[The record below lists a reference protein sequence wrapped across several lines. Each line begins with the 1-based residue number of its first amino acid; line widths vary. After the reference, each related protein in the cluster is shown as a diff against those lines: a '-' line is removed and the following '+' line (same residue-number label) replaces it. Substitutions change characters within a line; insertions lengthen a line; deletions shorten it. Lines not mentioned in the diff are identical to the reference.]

1 MASKGKPSRKRR
13 IEVSDDDNTFIN
25 NSDYND
31 KSVSDAEFDHKRSDS
46 FDDASLPQQTLESPS
61 QIPKQHLKSNSTSRM
76 HSSAPDEVSF
86 VSQSRQ
92 VTKESPNESVRE
104 ASLDL
109 QEPSSPQHKINAG
122 QNNEPVDP
130 DMLPIDYLDDN
141 PALTEAEPN
150 DHLSKNLEPSE
161 STPVPSQADT
171 KSSPIQTLALMSP
184 KKKTLDIKP
193 PVSTGPRLVIK
204 KLVLTNFKS
213 YAGVQEIGP
222 FNASFSAVVGPN
234 GSGKSNVIDS
244 MLFVFGFRALKMRQG
259 KLSELIHNSD
269 GDKSIEYCQVD
280 IHFAH
285 VIDDPYIHAKS
296 TEIEG
301 SELVISR
308 RAFKSNGSQYYLNGK
323 NSSYTEVTGFLRG
336 QGIDLDHKRFLIL
349 QGEVESIAQMK
360 SKAEKEGDDGLL
372 EYLEDII
379 GTSKYKPLIDEGLV
393 KVEEL
398 NQVCLEKES
407 RFMLVENDANALE
420 ETKNEALKFLKMEKS
435 LTDKRSIKHQISIH
449 DTQKKLN
456 KYEKEATQ
464 ISEKL
469 AAEDE
474 KNKKLRNSI
483 EEIQKEKLDIKKRVD
498 GLNREL
504 ATTTK
509 KQKSINSQ
517 VVSLEEKLKNVQNKI
532 KKIEKTKTS
541 SESALSSSTMNLEN
555 LKTSEDELKLNLDNL
570 HKALED
576 EKLTLAK
583 LRTELKEKTSH
594 LSEEILELQLKLE
607 PFNDQLKSKEG
618 QVELINSE
626 LEMLETQKKSLYE
639 KIRDAS
645 KRLVNIKA
653 EGKAKEAE
661 LEALEGKLQHIN
673 DQIELGDEQC
683 KSVRKNL
690 EGKRVRLASARTKTR
705 DATNSL
711 SNLQNRNKVL
721 DSLKKL
727 AKSGRISGFYGR
739 LGDLGEIDDKY
750 DIAISTACPALDSMV
765 VETVETAQAC
775 LQYLREKT
783 LGHAY
788 VIALE
793 AVRQNNLNM
802 NPIQTPGNPASVKRL
817 FDLINPKDKK
827 FLPAFYSKL
836 RDTLVASNLQEA
848 KTVAY
853 GPKRFRV
860 VTLDGKL
867 VDTSGTMSGGGNRFA
882 RGIMQLKSKA
892 VSQSIDYSEEDIE
905 QMKQELVAMEQEVE
919 EMNKEC
925 YDMENNLRKLKE
937 LKPETEFS
945 IQALQLDIKALVNE
959 KKEVSATCKALIAEK
974 EEQETSSE
982 LDSAI
987 SQKQQQLKEVTEERN
1002 TIKLRMLDSES
1013 QIVRLEEKIMDAGGV
1028 ELKLQNSKVDS
1039 IKQQIEILVEK
1050 SSGDQ
1055 TTMKKLANDIK
1066 RHNKIISNSDAE
1078 LETARAEVS
1087 DLEEASI
1094 DCKQKLKDLTTE
1106 TDKVQS
1112 EISNQE
1118 SELENVDESLEEL
1131 NAKINEFKSEEI
1143 ELRNQLEKLQG
1154 VIKKYRRDIASLEE
1168 ALQGLVVRDTGPYID
1183 WMPED
1188 ERGPYSSS
1196 SIEQLDEDE
1205 IKKVNLNQVEEEI
1218 EELENYMN
1226 EVKVDVEVLKEYG
1239 VKQKELKLRRTDLNQ
1254 SVEQRD
1260 SVRSNCEN
1268 LKRKRLDEF
1277 MEGFNTISL
1286 SLKVMYQMITMGG
1299 NAELELVDSLD
1310 PFSEGILFSVMPPKK
1325 SWKNISNLSGGEKTL
1340 SSLALVFA
1348 LHKYKPTPLY
1358 VMDEI
1363 DAALDF
1369 RNVSIVANY
1378 IKERT
1383 KNAQFIVISLRNNMF
1398 ELAQQLVGIYKVSNR
1413 TRSISL
1419 QNKDLLM
1426 VEN

>member
-1 MASKGKPSRKRR
+1 MGSKGKPSRKRR
-13 IEVSDDDNTFIN
+13 IDASDDEDTFIN
-25 NSDYND
+25 NSDYNEN
-31 KSVSDAEFDHKRSDS
+31 SVSGAESDQNTSRS
-46 FDDASLPQQTLESPS
+46 FEDASQHQQTVESPTHTPRLHS
-61 QIPKQHLKSNSTSRM
+61 RSNDSPKADTSIRDRVL
-76 HSSAPDEVSF
+76 SVSK
-86 VSQSRQ
+86 SRQ
-92 VTKESPNESVRE
+92 VSKESPNESVRE
-104 ASLDL
+104 ASEDP
-109 QEPSSPQHKINAG
+109 QEPSSSNQEDNIAQKIESADSEMLRAETPDADPNP
-122 QNNEPVDP
+122 NE
-130 DMLPIDYLDDN
+130 
-141 PALTEAEPN
+141 ALRPN
-150 DHLSKNLEPSE
+150 DQQIKIHEASE
-161 STPVPSQADT
+161 GTPT
-171 KSSPIQTLALMSP
+171 KSPPIQTIALVSP
-184 KKKTLDIKP
+184 KKKSLDLKP

-296 TEIEG
+296 TEVEG

-308 RAFKSNGSQYYLNGK
+308 RAFKSNGSQYYLNGR
-323 NSSYTEVTGFLRG
+323 NSTYTEVTGFLRG

-360 SKAEKEGDDGLL
+360 SKAEKEGEDGLL

-407 RFMLVENDANALE
+407 RFELVENDANALE
-420 ETKNEALKFLKMEKS
+420 ETKIEALKFLKMEKS

-449 DTQKKLN
+449 DTQKKLD
-456 KYEKEATQ
+456 KYEKEVTQ
-464 ISEKL
+464 ISDKL

-474 KNKKLRNSI
+474 KNKKLGDSI
-483 EEIQKEKLDIKKRVD
+483 EKVQREKSAIKERMDSLT
-498 GLNREL
+498 REL

-532 KKIEKTKTS
+532 KKIEKTKST
-541 SESALSSSTMNLEN
+541 SESALSSSTMKLEN
-555 LKTSEDELKLNLDNL
+555 LKASEDDLKTNLETLQNSLD
-570 HKALED
+570 K
-576 EKLTLAK
+576 EKSILAK
-583 LRTELKEKTSH
+583 LRTELKQKTSH
-594 LSEEILELQLKLE
+594 LSEEILQLQIKLE
-607 PFNDQLKSKEG
+607 PFNDELKAKEG

-626 LEMLETQKKSLYE
+626 LEMLETQKINLND
-639 KIRDAS
+639 KIKDTS
-645 KRLVNIKA
+645 KRLVDIKA

-661 LEALEGKLQHIN
+661 LEALEGKLQHID

-683 KSVRKNL
+683 KSSRKNL

-705 DATNSL
+705 DAVNSL

-721 DSLKKL
+721 TELMKL
-727 AKSGRISGFYGR
+727 HKSGRISDFYGR

-750 DIAISTACPALDSMV
+750 DIAISTACPALDSFV
-765 VETVETAQAC
+765 VETTETAGAC
-775 LQYLREKT
+775 LEYLRSHK
-783 LGHAY
+783 LGTAY
-788 VIALE
+788 IVVLE
-793 AVRQNNLNM
+793 QVRRNNLNM
-802 NPIQTPGNPASVKRL
+802 RPIQTPGNPSTVRRL
-817 FDLINPKDKK
+817 FDLITPKDKK

-848 KTVAY
+848 RSVAH

-860 VTLDGKL
+860 VTLDGKI
-867 VDTSGTMSGGGNRFA
+867 VDSSGTMSGGGNNFSK
-882 RGIMQLKSKA
+882 GVMQLKSKA
-892 VSQSIDYSEEDIE
+892 VSLSVDYSEEDVD
-905 QMKQELVAMEQEVE
+905 QMKEELVAMEQEVE
-919 EMNKEC
+919 EMNLEC
-925 YDMENNLRKLKE
+925 YNMENNLRKLKE
-937 LKPETEFS
+937 LKPETEFK

-959 KKEVSATCKALIAEK
+959 KKEVSATLKALIVEK
-974 EEQETSSE
+974 EQQDASAE
-982 LDSAI
+982 LESAI
-987 SQKQQQLKEVTEERN
+987 SQKQQQLKKVIEEQN
-1002 TIKLRMLDSES
+1002 ALKLQMVDSETE
-1013 QIVRLEEKIMDAGGV
+1013 IARLEEKIMEAGGV

-1055 TTMKKLANDIK
+1055 VSMKKLANDIK
-1066 RHNKIISNSDAE
+1066 RHSKIISDGEAE
-1078 LETARAEVS
+1078 LEATSAEVA
-1087 DLEEASI
+1087 EFEAASLDRKQQLKELVTEI
-1094 DCKQKLKDLTTE
+1094 DKIQI
-1106 TDKVQS
+1106 
-1112 EISNQE
+1112 EINGQE
-1118 SELENVDESLEEL
+1118 SELEKVEESLEEL

-1154 VIKKYRRDIASLEE
+1154 IIKRYRRDIASLEE
-1168 ALQGLVVRDTGPYID
+1168 ALQGTVVRDTAPYID

-1188 ERGPYSSS
+1188 ERKLYSTSNV
-1196 SIEQLDEDE
+1196 EQLTEDE
-1205 IKKVNLNQVEEEI
+1205 MKNVDLDQVEEEI
-1218 EELENYMN
+1218 EELEKYMN
-1226 EVKVDVEVLKEYG
+1226 DVKVDVEVLKEYG
-1239 VKQKELKLRRTDLNQ
+1239 IKQKDLELRRTDLNQ
-1254 SVEQRD
+1254 SVEERD

-1419 QNKDLLM
+1419 QNKDLLL